1 MIRLEQLPPDQRAV
15 LSLLLRQRKRYEEVA
30 KALGIAPEA
39 VHDRAH
45 AALAVLAPR
54 QARLV
59 DAAARERI
67 GEYLLG
73 QQDEQEASAT
83 KEHLAGSTLAREW
96 ARSIA
101 VELVTLAAEAVPEIP
116 PDGQAPAVAAIPTP
130 APSPAPVPAHAA
142 AGAAGA
148 DGEPPAAGTQPTHE
162 PATSAAS
169 PVSRRGGAILLAGI
183 VAIAAVVIAIVLS
196 SGGSSGGGSGN
207 QAASR
212 TSAQTSTSGTA
223 SSTAGQGKSKSA
235 TGGGSQIKLEKL
247 AEMKPLSGGGSAKGY
262 AAIVSKGATHA
273 VEIEANGVAP
283 TEGFSY
289 VVWLTDTQGEAVPLG
304 RVPSV
309 DAKGHFRVIEAL
321 PVAPGSITGIE
332 VSRETT
338 AQPTSPG
345 PLELKG
351 SFVGA

>member
-45 AALAVLAPR
+45 AALAVLAPK

-59 DAAARERI
+59 DAGARERI

-83 KEHLAGSTLAREW
+83 KEYLAGSTPAREW

-116 PDGQAPAVAAIPTP
+116 PDAQAPAAAAI
-130 APSPAPVPAHAA
+130 PAPVPVRAVADA
-142 AGAAGA
+142 DGAG
-148 DGEPPAAGTQPTHE
+148 GEPPAARLEPTHE
-162 PATSAAS
+162 TAISAAS

-183 VAIAAVVIAIVLS
+183 VVIAAVVIAIVLS
-196 SGGSSGGGSGN
+196 SGGGSGGGSGN

-212 TSAQTSTSGTA
+212 TGEQTSTSGTH
-223 SSTAGQGKSKSA
+223 SNTAGQGKSKSS

-247 AEMKPLSGGGSAKGY
+247 AELKPLSGGGSAKGY
-262 AAIVSKGATHA
+262 AAIVSKGTTHA
-273 VEIEANGVAP
+273 VEIEANGLAP

-289 VVWLTDTQGEAVPLG
+289 VVWLTGSHGETVPLG

-338 AQPTSPG
+338 EQPTSPG